1 MRSLLAA
8 ILTFFLPARGAHRS
22 AEPPSPPPP
31 IPRPSM
37 AATAPERSPLIP
49 YTHPAEAVTDDGMP
63 LVRPYVI
70 EWERERDERD
80 RRLQRERRRAA
91 ALASLRQ
98 DYVPVPWE
106 VAV

>member
-8 ILTFFLPARGAHRS
+8 ILALFLPARGAHRAAAPPPLLPS
-22 AEPPSPPPP
+22 SCPPAPEPPPVITCP
-31 IPRPSM
+31 
-37 AATAPERSPLIP
+37 
-49 YTHPAEAVTDDGMP
+49 HPADVITADGMP
-63 LVRPYVI
+63 LVRPYVA

-80 RRLQRERRRAA
+80 RRRLQRERRRAA
-91 ALASLRQ
+91 VLATLGQ

>member
-8 ILTFFLPARGAHRS
+8 ILALFLPARGAHRAAAPPS
-22 AEPPSPPPP
+22 LPPISCPPAPEPPPV
-31 IPRPSM
+31 ITRP
-37 AATAPERSPLIP
+37 
-49 YTHPAEAVTDDGMP
+49 HPADVITADGMP
-63 LVRPYVI
+63 LVRPYVV
-70 EWERERDERD
+70 EWERERDEHDR

-91 ALASLRQ
+91 VLATLGQ